1 MKNPRVYSIVL
12 VKKVM
17 QVLLEKGEM
26 GRTGL
31 SQAANVQYARLME
44 QLAWLE
50 ERQYIEL
57 VFNKRKVVVRL
68 TEKGREYG
76 GKLLDLDK

>member
-1 MKNPRVYSIVL
+1 MIL
-12 VKKVM
+12 VKRVV

-26 GRTGL
+26 GRTDL
-31 SQAANVQYARLME
+31 SQAANVHYARLME

-50 ERQYIEL
+50 EKQYIEL

-76 GKLLDLDK
+76 GKVLDLDT